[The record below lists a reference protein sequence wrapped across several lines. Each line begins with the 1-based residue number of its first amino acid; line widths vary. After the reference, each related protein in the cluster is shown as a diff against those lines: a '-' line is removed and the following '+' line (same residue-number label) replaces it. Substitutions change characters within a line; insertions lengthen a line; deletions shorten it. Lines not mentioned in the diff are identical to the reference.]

1 MSATILYR
9 IAAIVLIL
17 FAAGHTAGFL
27 TLKPPTAEGIAVR
40 DGMNNVHFAVGSKLY
55 TYGGFYKGFGLTIT
69 VYMLFTAL
77 LAWHLGGLAATNPGA
92 IGILGWAFFALHVA
106 SVVLSCVYFF
116 PIPAVFG
123 AVVALCTG
131 WAAVLVQRG
140 IV

>member
-1 MSATILYR
+1 MTATILCR
-9 IAAIVLIL
+9 IAAIVLVL

-27 TLKPPTAEGIAVR
+27 SLTPPSPEGIAVR
-40 DGMNNVHFAVGSKLY
+40 DAMNNVHFAVGSKSY

-77 LAWHLGGLAATNPGA
+77 LAWYLGGLAATHPEA

-123 AVVALCTG
+123 AVVAVCTG
-131 WAAVLVQRG
+131 WAAILVQRG